1 MERSLYGFHYDYI
14 RHRGTCLVL
23 SGTGA
28 LRYDDFE
35 RIELRMMEANDIP
48 GHLPF
53 ESEEIDLNVRLRY
66 DITGKKMLSQWMM
79 AGRISLPVYYR
90 FLLKCAGTIDD
101 SKTYMLREDG
111 YWLHEDFIFISG
123 DSLDELELLYVPV
136 SAAGAKPPVREQFRE
151 LAMRLSAC
159 IDQIEGSGF
168 SSLLSALHR
177 DSFEF
182 HHIRKMLSSFLNPDT
197 LKSGIS
203 DLHDSYGR
211 GMSPLPMAAAA
222 ETEDRKPVAGWI
234 TAGSENSESRPANE
248 PNPFAPVREDADDF
262 DQRQP
267 VSKIAEPLNNRQRML
282 AGAATGAGLLLLW
295 SFYPSGGADG
305 AMSVWTGLTILILDA
320 LFVGV
325 LLHPRW
331 PGKGKLQAIAR
342 SYHAMEEREMT
353 GLTGYLP
360 VMKKD
365 AGIKES
371 VREPT
376 ALSMSVFDPPE
387 LDDRIIP
394 STGAAMKPPTANTT
408 LLRPP
413 DATVLLRP
421 EASHGQT
428 AAEEPSANYPE
439 LEAHKSGATE
449 RVRLS
454 AERYVIGREKG
465 VVDYVEDEAGVSK
478 LHLEIIREHSDYF
491 AKDLGSKN
499 GTLWNNEPMVP
510 YKWYPMTDGATLQI
524 VNTRFVF
531 NWERKQ

>member
-23 SGTGA
+23 SGTDT

-79 AGRISLPVYYR
+79 AGRISLPAYYR

-111 YWLHEDFIFISG
+111 YWLHEDFIFVGG

-136 SAAGAKPPVREQFRE
+136 SAAVAKPQVREQYRE

-159 IDQIEGSGF
+159 IDHIDGSGF

-177 DSFEF
+177 DTFEF

-197 LKSGIS
+197 EKSGIS
-203 DLHDSYGR
+203 DQHDRYGT
-211 GMSPLPMAAAA
+211 GISPFPKTAAA
-222 ETEDRKPVAGWI
+222 ETEARNPAAGWI
-234 TAGSENSESRPANE
+234 TAGSENAESRPAYE
-248 PNPFAPVREDADDF
+248 PDPFVPMREDADNF

-267 VSKIAEPLNNRQRML
+267 ASSKAEPLNNRQRML
-282 AGAATGAGLLLLW
+282 AGAAAGAGLLLLW
-295 SFYPSGGADG
+295 SFYPSGASDG
-305 AMSVWTGLTILILDA
+305 AMSVWTGMTILILDV
-320 LFVGV
+320 LFVTV
-325 LLHPRW
+325 LLRPRW
-331 PGKGKLQAIAR
+331 LGKGKLQAIAR
-342 SYHAMEEREMT
+342 SYQAMEEREMT

-365 AGIKES
+365 S
-371 VREPT
+371 VLKAPDREP
-376 ALSMSVFDPPE
+376 ASLSGSAFDPPQPE
-387 LDDRIIP
+387 DRIIP
-394 STGAAMKPPTANTT
+394 GAGVSTKPDATT
-408 LLRPP
+408 WLRPS

-421 EASHGQT
+421 EAYHDQT
-428 AAEEPSANYPE
+428 ETAEQPSVSYPE
-439 LEAHKSGATE
+439 LEAHKGGAIE

-465 VVDYVEDEAGVSK
+465 VVDYVEDAAGVSK
-478 LHLEIIREHSDYF
+478 LHLEIVREHSDYY

-531 NWERKQ
+531 NWNRKQ